1 VFAAELISTLVNN
14 SKSGAVYKACTQGH
28 ISQGAGVPYDYAANF
43 DAGRVDVWDSNLNPI
58 ENTAAFIDSSAT
70 PILKIQVATT
80 GVGTALI
87 RASGVNIPGVTAV

>member
-28 ISQGAGVPYDYAANF
+28 ISQGAGVPYYYANF
-43 DAGRVDVWDSNLNPI
+43 DAGKVDVWDSNLNPI